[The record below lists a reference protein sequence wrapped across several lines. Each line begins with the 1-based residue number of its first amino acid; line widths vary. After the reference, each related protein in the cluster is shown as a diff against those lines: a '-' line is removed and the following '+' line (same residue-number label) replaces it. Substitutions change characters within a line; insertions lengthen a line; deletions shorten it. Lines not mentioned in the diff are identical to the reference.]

1 MLSIGTGSC
10 KDKAA
15 TEEARFKKEG
25 TKAFT
30 KQPGASLK
38 GLGEKVLDTIM
49 NSEHQ
54 WLGAASAMGQSTG
67 HPINYARLRLQ
78 SDGPGATI
86 STEPNKGQAEEEVA
100 IRAFRINPPLSHVPK
115 FTDHKAIP
123 AMQTEVSDW
132 LKGLG
137 APKIE
142 EVACALIAGLFYF
155 QVTSS
160 DPTMVQGNIRCK
172 IGPGHSKY
180 ETLIEAVE
188 KGIFSVSANAAF
200 STAAGPSPSDPAD
213 PWGIQWVVRDLPE
226 ALNTL
231 LTIRLTLPGK
241 SPWHISGSPLIIDDR
256 LRYPSPT
263 RRRS

>member
-15 TEEARFKKEG
+15 TEEAQGKEEG
-25 TKAFT
+25 TKALT
-30 KQPGASLK
+30 KQPGVSLK
-38 GLGEKVLDTIM
+38 GLGEKVLDTIT
-49 NSEHQ
+49 NSEQQ
-54 WLGAASAMGQSTG
+54 WLGAAASMGQSMSTG
-67 HPINYARLRLQ
+67 HPINYARLRLR

-86 STEPNKGQAEEEVA
+86 GTEPNHEQAEEEVS
-100 IRAFRINPPLSHVPK
+100 IRAFRINPPLSHVPG
-115 FTDHKAIP
+115 FTDCKAIP

-132 LKGLG
+132 LHGLG
-137 APKIE
+137 APRIE

-188 KGIFSVSANAAF
+188 KGIFSVSATQLSVLPRARPLVILLF
-200 STAAGPSPSDPAD
+200 PGEFAG
-213 PWGIQWVVRDLPE
+213 W
-226 ALNTL
+226 
-231 LTIRLTLPGK
+231 
-241 SPWHISGSPLIIDDR
+241 
-256 LRYPSPT
+256 
-263 RRRS
+263 